1 MIKRNK
7 LRRSA
12 LLGGAVACLLCV
24 SLLLSSCMA
33 IPGNSIIG
41 AQVNENGELVVSYLN
56 GTEENLGTVQGAD
69 GTNGADGQDGADGLD
84 GLNGASSE
92 AEQIIN
98 ATARG
103 LRSAVSIT
111 CKFTKA
117 IGGTSYGSAGSGVI
131 YQMNKSAGTAY
142 IITNYHVVYD
152 ANCNTSNKISNQIT
166 VFLYGAEYDD
176 LGLSATYVGGSM
188 NYDIAVLRV
197 ENTML
202 STAEFASAVAIA
214 DSDKITVGESAIAI
228 GNPEGYGIAAS
239 SGVVSVDSENIT
251 MTGADD
257 STKVTMR
264 LMRIDTAVNSGNSGG
279 GLFNSRGQLIGI
291 VNAKIIDESVE
302 NIAYAIPSNVAI
314 AVANNIMEHG
324 SSTVLCA
331 TLGIEV
337 GITDSKAVYDAE
349 TGSISL
355 QEVITV
361 NSVQATGIAYQKI
374 QKGDHLVSATLNQGE
389 PLVLTRQHMLTEL
402 LLNAR
407 VGDTLTLVI
416 RRNNAEETVSIN
428 ITSACMKIV
437 A

>member
-1 MIKRNK
+1 MIKRYK

-12 LLGGAVACLLCV
+12 LLCGAVACLLCV

-314 AVANNIMEHG
+314 AVANNIIEHG